1 MFAEPIYLKAYQRGV
16 FAAARTFCQL
26 YSNGERPPADWPYP
40 KSDTTV
46 FVSDL
51 ASDDERLLRRLVALA
66 HAGAK
71 AEWRHLTDALLR
83 QSGIF
88 LRPGAAA
95 PGVRKAGG
103 A

>member
-26 YSNGERPPADWPYP
+26 YSDGERPPADWPYP
-40 KSDTTV
+40 KSETTV

-51 ASDDERLLRRLVALA
+51 APDNQRLLRRLVALA

-71 AEWRHLTDALLR
+71 AEWRHLTEALLR

-88 LRPGAAA
+88 LRPGATP
-95 PGVRKAGG
+95 PGVRKADS